1 MKRGKRKYVSLGIIL
16 ICMFTCLPDIW
27 GDNGKC
33 ENRKIE
39 EIIELMGKNHLDV
52 EAAGE
57 YSLGSVCPGKNLILA
72 ADAKGTINHVGI
84 KLFDRRIIADY
95 PSPVYLFV
103 ERYLLWVL
111 LMKDEPAIKERLKE
125 DRVLFRFGMKLNDKI
140 YLNLKQSLREIKQ
153 DQSFIITTDNSKY
166 AVTWLEE
173 QRPILSISFPIQY
186 ELIWGMNKK
195 EAEGQF
201 QDGLKAF
208 LSKERN
214 LPVEALP
221 TEMSLIRDNC
231 YRSEGD
237 FYGLE
242 DITSYRYYTKRADH
256 TYSLIYDRVN
266 PVESVANLFTAY
278 PDSMIK
284 IEITQRMYGGKRE
297 LFTVPLTDFISF
309 CRENGC
315 EIFVGIERQD
325 ENSMA
330 GTAIMVNRSLGY
342 NHILYFNVDM
352 RIWDNPGSYPV
363 TAQLYA
369 FVPMHNVSSL
379 YGDSNKK

>member
-1 MKRGKRKYVSLGIIL
+1 MKREKRKYVSLGIIL
-16 ICMFTCLPDIW
+16 ICMFTCLPDIRS
-27 GDNGKC
+27 DNERY

-39 EIIELMGKNHLDV
+39 EIMELMEKNHLDV
-52 EAAGE
+52 KAAGE
-57 YSLGSVCPGKNLILA
+57 YSLGSACPGKNLILGT
-72 ADAKGTINHVGI
+72 DSKGAINHVGI

-103 ERYLLWVL
+103 ERYLLWAL
-111 LMKDEPAIKERLKE
+111 LMKDESAIKERLKE
-125 DRVLFRFGMKLNDKI
+125 DRVVFRFGMKLNDKI
-140 YLNLKQSLREIKQ
+140 YPNLKQSLREIKQ

-166 AVTWLEE
+166 AVTWLEDH
-173 QRPILSISFPIQY
+173 RPILSISFPIQY

-195 EAEGQF
+195 EAESLF
-201 QDGLKAF
+201 QEDLKVF
-208 LSKERN
+208 LSKER
-214 LPVEALP
+214 ALP
-221 TEMSLIRDNC
+221 AEAAPTELSLVRDSC

-242 DITSYRYYTKRADH
+242 DITSYRYYTKRAENQA
-256 TYSLIYDRVN
+256 YLIYNRAN
-266 PVESVANLFTAY
+266 PVESVANLFTAN
-278 PDSMIK
+278 PDSKIK

-297 LFTVPLTDFISF
+297 LFTASLTDFLSF

-315 EIFVGIERQD
+315 EIFVGIERQ
-325 ENSMA
+325 EEYSVA

-352 RIWDNPGSYPV
+352 RMWDNPESYPV

-379 YGDSNKK
+379 YGDSSKK

>member
-1 MKRGKRKYVSLGIIL
+1 MSGKE
-16 ICMFTCLPDIW
+16 FD
-27 GDNGKC
+27 
-33 ENRKIE
+33 
-39 EIIELMGKNHLDV
+39 
-52 EAAGE
+52 
-57 YSLGSVCPGKNLILA
+57 LA

-166 AVTWLEE
+166 AVTWLED

-208 LSKERN
+208 LSK
-214 LPVEALP
+214 
-221 TEMSLIRDNC
+221 
-231 YRSEGD
+231 
-237 FYGLE
+237 
-242 DITSYRYYTKRADH
+242 K
-256 TYSLIYDRVN
+256 
-266 PVESVANLFTAY
+266 
-278 PDSMIK
+278 
-284 IEITQRMYGGKRE
+284 
-297 LFTVPLTDFISF
+297 
-309 CRENGC
+309 
-315 EIFVGIERQD
+315 GIC
-325 ENSMA
+325 
-330 GTAIMVNRSLGY
+330 L
-342 NHILYFNVDM
+342 
-352 RIWDNPGSYPV
+352 
-363 TAQLYA
+363 
-369 FVPMHNVSSL
+369 
-379 YGDSNKK
+379 

>member
-166 AVTWLEE
+166 AVTWLED

-214 LPVEALP
+214 
-221 TEMSLIRDNC
+221 
-231 YRSEGD
+231 
-237 FYGLE
+237 
-242 DITSYRYYTKRADH
+242 
-256 TYSLIYDRVN
+256 
-266 PVESVANLFTAY
+266 
-278 PDSMIK
+278 
-284 IEITQRMYGGKRE
+284 
-297 LFTVPLTDFISF
+297 
-309 CRENGC
+309 
-315 EIFVGIERQD
+315 
-325 ENSMA
+325 
-330 GTAIMVNRSLGY
+330 
-342 NHILYFNVDM
+342 
-352 RIWDNPGSYPV
+352 
-363 TAQLYA
+363 
-369 FVPMHNVSSL
+369 
-379 YGDSNKK
+379 

>member
-1 MKRGKRKYVSLGIIL
+1 MKRGKWKYVSLGIIL
-16 ICMFTCLPDIW
+16 IALFTCLPDLW
-27 GDNGKC
+27 GDNGKY

-39 EIIELMGKNHLDV
+39 EIMELMEKNHLNAKAV
-52 EAAGE
+52 GE
-57 YSLGSVCPGKNLILA
+57 YPLSSVCPGKNMILST
-72 ADAKGTINHVGI
+72 DSKGAINHVGI

-103 ERYLLWVL
+103 ERYLLWAL
-111 LMKDEPAIKERLKE
+111 LMKDESAIKERLKE
-125 DRVLFRFGMKLNDKI
+125 DRVLFRFGMKLTDKI
-140 YLNLKQSLREIKQ
+140 YPNLKQSLREIKQ

-166 AVTWLEE
+166 AVTWLEDH
-173 QRPILSISFPIQY
+173 RPILSISFPIQY

-195 EAEGQF
+195 EAESLF
-201 QDGLKAF
+201 QEDLKGF
-208 LSKERN
+208 LSKER
-214 LPVEALP
+214 ALP
-221 TEMSLIRDNC
+221 AEEAPTELSLIQDSC

-242 DITSYRYYTKRADH
+242 DITSYRYYTRGADH
-256 TYSLIYDRVN
+256 AYTLIYDRAN
-266 PVESVANLFTAY
+266 PAESVANLFTAN
-278 PDSMIK
+278 PDPRIR

-297 LFTVPLTDFISF
+297 LFTAPLTDFLSF

-315 EIFVGIERQD
+315 EIFVGIERL
-325 ENSMA
+325 EEYSVA

-352 RIWDNPGSYPV
+352 RMWDHPGSYPV